1 MIEMPAINSKEV
13 FVSAHHLGALHSLVE
28 GVWNHIS
35 YDDPLHPKT
44 VFMTP
49 SHVHWDLVNLNN
61 IVVFDKETESFVGK
75 ARPLE
80 AASYFH
86 TPVHKHLDTHKC
98 VFHIHTPSITTVA
111 TRTDFLFEPRLT
123 QHSCCFMDSYGYFNE
138 YDSISEELN
147 IQRLVEAFENKNVLF
162 LKNHGALVSGNCI
175 EEAFMSTYMLN
186 IACSFHLSVFGSNN
200 SFDLIPI
207 QKAKAM
213 KDFFYDGLYKKH
225 FDGFLTHLHSL

>member
-35 YDDPLHPKT
+35 YDDPLSPNT
-44 VFMTP
+44 VFITP
-49 SHVHWDLVNLNN
+49 GHVHWELVKSENV
-61 IVVFDKETESFVGK
+61 VVFDKKTESFIGD

-86 TPVHKHLDTHKC
+86 TPVHKHLDTHNC

-111 TRTDFLFEPRLT
+111 TRTDFVFEPRLT
-123 QHSCCFMDSYGYFNE
+123 QHSCCFIDSYDYFNE
-138 YDSISEELN
+138 YDSIPQELKP
-147 IQRLVEAFENKNVLF
+147 QRLVEAFENKNVLF
-162 LKNHGALVSGNCI
+162 LKNHGALVSGKCI

-186 IACSFHLSVFGSNN
+186 IACSFHLSVFGRNN
-200 SFDLIPI
+200 SSDLIPT
-207 QKAKAM
+207 QKARAM
-213 KDFFYDGLYKKH
+213 RDFFYDGLYKKH
-225 FDGFLTHLHSL
+225 FDGFLIHLNSL